1 MSMNYDEI
9 ISDEGEDLEP
19 NHNEEEFELVEEQ
32 QALDGDFDIV
42 NMSTVVFDDGVDYEM
57 DDTQDLDGKE

>member
-57 DDTQDLDGKE
+57 DDKQDLDGKE

>member
-57 DDTQDLDGKE
+57 DDNQDLDGKE

>member
-57 DDTQDLDGKE
+57 YDNQDLDGKE

>member
-57 DDTQDLDGKE
+57 DDNQDLDGNE

>member
-1 MSMNYDEI
+1 M
-9 ISDEGEDLEP
+9 
-19 NHNEEEFELVEEQ
+19 VEEQ

-57 DDTQDLDGKE
+57 DDKQDLDGKE

>member
-57 DDTQDLDGKE
+57 GDKQDSDGKE

>member
-32 QALDGDFDIV
+32 HSLDGDFDIV
-42 NMSTVVFDDGVDYEM
+42 NMSTVVFDDSVDSEM
-57 DDTQDLDGKE
+57 DDKQDSDGKE

>member
-9 ISDEGEDLEP
+9 ISDEGEDVEP
-19 NHNEEEFELVEEQ
+19 NHDEEEFELVEEQ

-57 DDTQDLDGKE
+57 DDKQDLDGKE